1 MSGTGRNNTVDLNVS
16 NPVLKACIYSL
27 FFCIDCKAACVDLRT
42 IAYTGFGLIICI
54 DNRECC
60 TYSGTALSCAA
71 SRSLS
76 TGLILLIKLCTGK
89 SCSPCAGCQL
99 ALLCGFYFYIAVRVN
114 NSTITDLSCSSCIGS
129 DHCNCSRYCCASF
142 LRTVSGSGNGLCPKL
157 CNIVA
162 THIVLCIRLN
172 GYIAHFVICIT
183 QISCKGSQ
191 SFAVVYYDSCSQCD
205 GRLFRHCRAGCQRFK
220 IIKILS
226 FDGNV
231 LCLCYISGYLCS
243 HIMRNDGYTYCCCH

>member
-114 NSTITDLSCSSCIGS
+114 NSTITDLSCSSCIEVITATAPATAAPS
-129 DHCNCSRYCCASF
+129 SSEPFPAPAMASAP
-142 LRTVSGSGNGLCPKL
+142 S
-157 CNIVA
+157 
-162 THIVLCIRLN
+162 
-172 GYIAHFVICIT
+172 FVI
-183 QISCKGSQ
+183 
-191 SFAVVYYDSCSQCD
+191 
-205 GRLFRHCRAGCQRFK
+205 
-220 IIKILS
+220 
-226 FDGNV
+226 
-231 LCLCYISGYLCS
+231 
-243 HIMRNDGYTYCCCH
+243 